1 MAPTKRP
8 LTITDLKILR
18 GQVYAT
24 LSVQSA
30 DTATTSLTV
39 KLGAS
44 HKGLSE
50 ALQPLHDLVKEAAEK
65 QLGEAVLDSKM
76 SQARL
81 SARQEVAGQVL
92 NMIKRGTM
100 PTELE
105 RALRPLAGP
114 NHKP

>member
-1 MAPTKRP
+1 MSTKRP

-18 GQVYAT
+18 GQVYAS

-30 DTATTSLTV
+30 DTATTTLQV
-39 KLGAS
+39 KLGAQ
-44 HKGLSE
+44 HKGLQE
-50 ALQPLHDLVKEAAEK
+50 ALTPLYDLVKEAGNR
-65 QLGEAVLDSKM
+65 QLGEAVLDDAVSA
-76 SQARL
+76 ARL
-81 SARQEVAGQVL
+81 TARQEIAGQL
-92 NMIKRGTM
+92 LSMIKRGTM